1 MERMGYVFPNQPT
14 PHASSPPLLWVHCSA
29 WPGQASRSS
38 QTPPGAGAKHETGLK
53 TAAFCEIL
61 FKIVAQRHVID
72 IYYIHMYYPPTPAAS
87 RGSALEED

>member
-14 PHASSPPLLWVHCSA
+14 PHASSPPLLWVHRSA

-38 QTPPGAGAKHETGLK
+38 QTPHGAGATHETGLK

-61 FKIVAQRHVID
+61 FKIVAALRHVID
-72 IYYIHMYYPPTPAAS
+72 IYYIHMYYYYHHYKIT
-87 RGSALEED
+87 